1 MIDFRKLVEHG
12 VHFGHQ
18 TSRWNPRMQPYI
30 WGHRNGIH
38 LIDVSKTAFQLEKAA
53 KFLHDVAAEGK
64 TVLLVGTKK
73 AAQGAIEN
81 AGKRLG
87 MPFVR
92 SRWVGGTLTN
102 YSQVK
107 KSVTRLLHFED
118 VLAKSTT
125 DEQSHYTK
133 KELNTY
139 SKITQRLE
147 KGVGGIRSLRMPLG
161 AVIVVDVRKESTAV
175 KEAQFAGVP
184 VVAMVDTNC
193 DPSAID
199 FVIPANDDA
208 PRAIEFIINFLAD
221 AIEEGKKKRAI
232 DVAAKQAEHAAAAAA
247 QEPDETARLLAIVA
261 DEEEERKPK
270 AATRGARKAKVG
282 VVEEEGTITKTTVKK
297 PTA

>member
-1 MIDFRKLVEHG
+1 MVDFRKLVEHG

-53 KFLHDVAAEGK
+53 KFLHDIAAEGK
-64 TVLLVGTKK
+64 TILLVGTKK
-73 AAQGAIEN
+73 AAQNTIEN
-81 AGKRLG
+81 AGKRLN

-118 VLAKSTT
+118 VLAKSA
-125 DEQSHYTK
+125 EQSHYTK

-139 SKITQRLE
+139 LKLTQRLE

-161 AVIVVDVRKESTAV
+161 AVVIVDVRKESTAV
-175 KEAQFAGVP
+175 KEAQFAGIP

-193 DPSAID
+193 DPSGID
-199 FVIPANDDA
+199 LVIPANDDA
-208 PRAIEFIINFLAD
+208 PRAIEFVINYLAD
-221 AIEEGKKKRAI
+221 AIEEGKKKRAA
-232 DVAAKQAEHAAAAAA
+232 DVAAAKQQAEDAG
-247 QEPDETARLLAIVA
+247 QDLSDRDRLLSVVS
-261 DEEEERKPK
+261 DEEEEERKPK
-270 AATRGARKAKVG
+270 TPARGARKAKAA
-282 VVEEEGTITKTTVKK
+282 VVEEEGVVTKASVSKK
-297 PTA
+297 

>member
-1 MIDFRKLVEHG
+1 MVDFRALVEHG

-53 KFLHDVAAEGK
+53 KFLHDIAAEGK
-64 TVLLVGTKK
+64 TILLVGTKK
-73 AAQGAIEN
+73 AAQNTIEN
-81 AGKRLG
+81 AGKRLN

-118 VLAKSTT
+118 VLAKSA
-125 DEQSHYTK
+125 EQSHYTK

-139 SKITQRLE
+139 LKLTQRLE

-161 AVIVVDVRKESTAV
+161 AVVIVDVRKEATAV
-175 KEAQFAGVP
+175 KEAQFAGIP

-193 DPSAID
+193 DPSGID
-199 FVIPANDDA
+199 LVIPANDDA
-208 PRAIEFIINFLAD
+208 PRAIEFVINYLAD
-221 AIEEGKKKRAI
+221 AIEEGKKKRAA
-232 DVAAKQAEHAAAAAA
+232 DVAAAKQQAEDAG
-247 QEPDETARLLAIVA
+247 QDLSDRDRLLSVVS
-261 DEEEERKPK
+261 DEEEEERKPK
-270 AATRGARKAKVG
+270 APARGARKAKAA
-282 VVEEEGTITKTTVKK
+282 VVEEEGVVTKASVSKK
-297 PTA
+297 